1 MSYLENLPCEIID
14 NILDGNIIM
23 MNVLKRSNKEF
34 RHITI
39 EKSYLNKYLVFKS
52 KQGYSGK
59 HDNTCSRAIP
69 LMRLCDKCINTGIKI
84 WYSYIPDPMWV
95 LTIPSIDDIQFEFVP
110 NTFTTIL
117 MIKDTIHKQNMW
129 CHSII
134 KYSIN
139 NEITWNTFSEEQS
152 FQTIY

>member
-1 MSYLENLPCEIID
+1 M
-14 NILDGNIIM
+14 
-23 MNVLKRSNKEF
+23 
-34 RHITI
+34 
-39 EKSYLNKYLVFKS
+39 FKS

-59 HDNTCSRAIP
+59 HDNTCSKAIP
-69 LMRLCDKCINTGIKI
+69 LMRLCDKFINTGIKI